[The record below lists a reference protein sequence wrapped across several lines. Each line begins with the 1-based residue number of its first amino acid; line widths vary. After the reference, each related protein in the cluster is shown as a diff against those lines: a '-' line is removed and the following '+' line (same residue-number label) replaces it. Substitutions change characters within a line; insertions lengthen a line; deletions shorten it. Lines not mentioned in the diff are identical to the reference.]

1 VNKQIRNFGVGCW
14 LRTVPRS
21 ARYHCPACNAKQ

>member
-14 LRTVPRS
+14 LRTS
-21 ARYHCPACNAKQ
+21 